1 MVKNCKKCG
10 SPLVISTI
18 IESFVPNSDAEKTSL
33 KPGDKIIEI
42 NKIPV
47 DTNTDIIAHEQVNGL
62 VTVKVER
69 KNQQLTFLV
78 PDSDGFFT
86 DQIVYKENC
95 KRCEM
100 KKRKRKVKNFFDKII
115 LGIFCLIVVI
125 IFAVVFVLVKSSNN
139 EILSE
144 EEYFARQNSEQ
155 TQLVPETSVDET
167 IVLEKEESFTQQ
179 TETPEQ
185 KWEKIEQLIRSSN
198 VFENEILYIALNADD
213 YNLFDTV
220 LQNEYSWRKMF
231 TVVDSVDT
239 TNSIVLGY
247 DIDNTDDQTLMLLA
261 KIKSTELG
269 KIYYD
274 YGEWLEP
281 SDKYPGRG
289 KYNLSGHIFDEM
301 RFYETAAAISNL
313 LAKIPR
319 EYLDRA
325 CFVIDGHTDSVSD
338 HDFNQALS
346 ERRALS
352 IKRIMNGMF
361 GIPQHRIITQGFSWD
376 KKAVEKETTPNDF
389 AMNRRAEIKVCFF
402 EEQ

>member
-1 MVKNCKKCG
+1 MAEFCKKCG

-18 IESFVPNSDAEKTSL
+18 IESFEPNSDAERTSL
-33 KPGDKIIEI
+33 KVGDRIIEI
-42 NKIPV
+42 NKIPIE
-47 DTNTDIIAHEQVNGL
+47 TNADIIAHERVNGL
-62 VTVKVER
+62 VTVRVER

-78 PDSDGFFT
+78 PDNEGFFT
-86 DQIVYKENC
+86 DQIIYKENC
-95 KRCEM
+95 KRCEK
-100 KKRKRKVKNFFDKII
+100 KKRKRKAKNFIDKVI
-115 LGIFCLIVVI
+115 LGMFCLVVI
-125 IFAVVFVLVKSSNN
+125 IICVVAFMFINASKMDSV
-139 EILSE
+139 SE
-144 EEYFARQNSEQ
+144 EEYFAQQNLSQ
-155 TQLVPETSVDET
+155 SSTDVLPDET
-167 IVLEKEESFTQQ
+167 IVLANNEFSSQES
-179 TETPEQ
+179 ETPEQ
-185 KWEKIEQLIRSSN
+185 RWEKIEQLIRSSN

-213 YNLFDTV
+213 HKLFDTV
-220 LQNEYSWRKMF
+220 LQNEYAWRKMF

-239 TNSIVLGY
+239 KNSIVLGY
-247 DIDNTDDQTLMLLA
+247 DINNTDDQTMMLLA

-301 RFYETAAAISNL
+301 RFYETAAALSNL

-319 EYLDRA
+319 EYIDRA

-338 HDFNQALS
+338 HAFNQALS
-346 ERRALS
+346 ERRALA

-361 GIPQHRIITQGFSWD
+361 GIPQHRIVTQGFSWD
-376 KKAVEKETTPNDF
+376 KKAVEKETTPKDF

>member
-1 MVKNCKKCG
+1 MADFCKKCG
-10 SPLVISTI
+10 APLVISTT
-18 IESFVPNSDAEKTSL
+18 IESFAPNSDAEKTSL
-33 KPGDKIIEI
+33 KVGDRIIEI
-42 NKIPV
+42 NKIPIE
-47 DTNTDIIAHEQVNGL
+47 TNADIIAHKQVNGL

-69 KNQQLTFLV
+69 KNQKLTFLV

-86 DQIVYKENC
+86 DQIIYKENC
-95 KRCEM
+95 KRCEA

-115 LGIFCLIVVI
+115 LGMFCLVVVI
-125 IFAVVFVLVKSSNN
+125 IFVVVYMLVTASNI
-139 EILSE
+139 EEVSE
-144 EEYFARQNSEQ
+144 EEYFAQQNLEQ
-155 TQLVPETSVDET
+155 TQAVTENQADEI
-167 IVLEKEESFTQQ
+167 IVLENNEFT
-179 TETPEQ
+179 ENPEQ
-185 KWEKIEQLIRSSN
+185 RWEKIEQLIRSSN
-198 VFENEILYIALNADD
+198 VFENEILYIALNSDD

-220 LQNEYSWRKMF
+220 LQNEYAWRKMF

-239 TNSIVLGY
+239 EDATVLGY
-247 DIDNTDDQTLMLLA
+247 DINNIDDQTLMLLA

-301 RFYETAAAISNL
+301 RFYETAAALSNL

-319 EYLDRA
+319 EYRDRA
-325 CFVIDGHTDSVSD
+325 CFVIDGHTDSISD

-361 GIPQHRIITQGFSWD
+361 GIPQHRIVTQGFSWD
-376 KKAVEKETTPNDF
+376 KKAVEKETTPKDF

>member
-1 MVKNCKKCG
+1 MADFCKKCG
-10 SPLVISTI
+10 APLVISTT
-18 IESFVPNSDAEKTSL
+18 IESFAPNSDAEKTSL
-33 KPGDKIIEI
+33 KVGDRIIEI
-42 NKIPV
+42 NKIPIE
-47 DTNTDIIAHEQVNGL
+47 TNADIIAHKQVNGL

-69 KNQQLTFLV
+69 KNQKLTFLV
-78 PDSDGFFT
+78 PDSDEFFT
-86 DQIVYKENC
+86 DQIIYKENC
-95 KRCEM
+95 KRCEA

-115 LGIFCLIVVI
+115 LGMFCLVVVI
-125 IFAVVFVLVKSSNN
+125 IFVVVYMLVTASNI
-139 EILSE
+139 EEVSE
-144 EEYFARQNSEQ
+144 EEYFAQQNLEQ
-155 TQLVPETSVDET
+155 TQAVTENQADEI
-167 IVLEKEESFTQQ
+167 IVLENNEFT
-179 TETPEQ
+179 ENPEQ
-185 KWEKIEQLIRSSN
+185 RWEKIEQLIRSSN
-198 VFENEILYIALNADD
+198 VFENEILYIALNSDD

-220 LQNEYSWRKMF
+220 LQNEYAWRKMF

-239 TNSIVLGY
+239 EDATVLGY
-247 DIDNTDDQTLMLLA
+247 DINNIDDQTLMLLA

-301 RFYETAAAISNL
+301 RFYETAAALSNL

-319 EYLDRA
+319 EYLDKA

-346 ERRALS
+346 ERRANS
-352 IKRIMNGMF
+352 IKKIMNGMF
-361 GIPQHRIITQGFSWD
+361 GIPQHRIVTQGFSWD
-376 KKAVEKETTPNDF
+376 KKVVENEITPKDF

>member
-1 MVKNCKKCG
+1 MADFCKKCG
-10 SPLVISTI
+10 APLVISTT
-18 IESFVPNSDAEKTSL
+18 IESFAPNSDAEKTSL
-33 KPGDKIIEI
+33 KVGDRIIEI
-42 NKIPV
+42 NKIPIE
-47 DTNTDIIAHEQVNGL
+47 TNADIIAHEQVNGL

-69 KNQQLTFLV
+69 KNQKLTFLV

-86 DQIVYKENC
+86 DQIIYKENC
-95 KRCEM
+95 KRCEA

-115 LGIFCLIVVI
+115 LGMFCLVVVI
-125 IFAVVFVLVKSSNN
+125 IFAVVYMLVTASNI
-139 EILSE
+139 EELSE
-144 EEYFARQNSEQ
+144 EEYFAQQNLEQ
-155 TQLVPETSVDET
+155 TQAVTENQADET
-167 IVLEKEESFTQQ
+167 IVLENNEFTES
-179 TETPEQ
+179 PEQ
-185 KWEKIEQLIRSSN
+185 RWEKIEQLIRSSN
-198 VFENEILYIALNADD
+198 VFENEILYIALNSDD

-220 LQNEYSWRKMF
+220 LQNEYAWRKMF

-239 TNSIVLGY
+239 EDATVLGY
-247 DIDNTDDQTLMLLA
+247 DINNIDDQTLMLLA

-289 KYNLSGHIFDEM
+289 TYNLSGNIFDEM
-301 RFYETAAAISNL
+301 RFYETAAALSNL

-319 EYLDRA
+319 EDFDRA

-361 GIPQHRIITQGFSWD
+361 GIPQHRIVTQGFSWD
-376 KKAVEKETTPNDF
+376 KKAVEKETTPKDF

>member
-1 MVKNCKKCG
+1 M
-10 SPLVISTI
+10 
-18 IESFVPNSDAEKTSL
+18 
-33 KPGDKIIEI
+33 
-42 NKIPV
+42 
-47 DTNTDIIAHEQVNGL
+47 
-62 VTVKVER
+62 
-69 KNQQLTFLV
+69 
-78 PDSDGFFT
+78 
-86 DQIVYKENC
+86 
-95 KRCEM
+95 
-100 KKRKRKVKNFFDKII
+100 
-115 LGIFCLIVVI
+115 FCLVVVI
-125 IFAVVFVLVKSSNN
+125 IFAVVYMLVTASNI
-139 EILSE
+139 EDISE
-144 EEYFARQNSEQ
+144 EEYFAQQNLEQ
-155 TQLVPETSVDET
+155 TQAVTENQADET
-167 IVLEKEESFTQQ
+167 IVLENNEFT
-179 TETPEQ
+179 ENPEQ
-185 KWEKIEQLIRSSN
+185 RWEKIEQLIRSSN
-198 VFENEILYIALNADD
+198 VFENEILYIALNSDD

-220 LQNEYSWRKMF
+220 LQNEYAWRKMF

-239 TNSIVLGY
+239 EDATVLGY
-247 DIDNTDDQTLMLLA
+247 DINNTDDQTLTLLA

-289 KYNLSGHIFDEM
+289 TYNLSGNIFDEM
-301 RFYETAAAISNL
+301 RFYETAAALSNL

-319 EYLDRA
+319 EDFDRA

-361 GIPQHRIITQGFSWD
+361 GIPQHRIVTQGFSWD
-376 KKAVEKETTPNDF
+376 KKAVEKETTPKDF

>member
-1 MVKNCKKCG
+1 MAEFCKKCG
-10 SPLVISTI
+10 APLVISTT

-33 KPGDKIIEI
+33 KEGDRIIEI
-42 NKIPV
+42 NKIPIE
-47 DTNTDIIAHEQVNGL
+47 TNADIFAHERVNGL

-78 PDSDGFFT
+78 PDNDGFFT
-86 DQIVYKENC
+86 NQIIYKENC
-95 KRCEM
+95 KRCEN
-100 KKRKRKVKNFFDKII
+100 KKRKRKIKNFIDKVI
-115 LGIFCLIVVI
+115 LGMFCLVVI
-125 IFAVVFVLVKSSNN
+125 IIFVVAFMFINASKI
-139 EILSE
+139 ETISE
-144 EEYFARQNSEQ
+144 EEYFAQQDLSNSSTEIIA
-155 TQLVPETSVDET
+155 DET
-167 IVLEKEESFTQQ
+167 IVLANDELSSVGIES
-179 TETPEQ
+179 PEQ
-185 KWEKIEQLIRSSN
+185 RWEKIEQLLRSSN

-213 YNLFDTV
+213 YKLFDTV
-220 LQNEYSWRKMF
+220 LQNEYAWRKMF

-239 TNSIVLGY
+239 EDATVLGY
-247 DIDNTDDQTLMLLA
+247 DINNIDDQTLMLLA

-289 KYNLSGHIFDEM
+289 KYNLSGNIFDEM
-301 RFYETAAAISNL
+301 RFYETAAALSNL

-319 EYLDRA
+319 EDFDRA

-361 GIPQHRIITQGFSWD
+361 GIPQHRIVTQGFSWD
-376 KKAVEKETTPNDF
+376 KKAVEKETTPKDF

>member
-1 MVKNCKKCG
+1 MAEFCKKCV

-18 IESFVPNSDAEKTSL
+18 IESFEPNSDAERTSL
-33 KPGDKIIEI
+33 KVGDRIIEI
-42 NKIPV
+42 NKIPIE
-47 DTNTDIIAHEQVNGL
+47 TNADIIAHERVNGL
-62 VTVKVER
+62 VTVRVER

-78 PDSDGFFT
+78 PDNEGFFT
-86 DQIVYKENC
+86 DQIIYKENC
-95 KRCEM
+95 KRCEK
-100 KKRKRKVKNFFDKII
+100 KKRKRKAKNFIDKVI
-115 LGIFCLIVVI
+115 LGMFCLVVI
-125 IFAVVFVLVKSSNN
+125 IICVVAFMFINASKMDSV
-139 EILSE
+139 SE
-144 EEYFARQNSEQ
+144 EEYFAQQNLSQ
-155 TQLVPETSVDET
+155 SSTDVLPDET
-167 IVLEKEESFTQQ
+167 IVLANNEFSSQES
-179 TETPEQ
+179 ETPEQ
-185 KWEKIEQLIRSSN
+185 RWEKIEQLIRSSN

-213 YNLFDTV
+213 HNLFDTV
-220 LQNEYSWRKMF
+220 LQNEYAWRKMF
-231 TVVDSVDT
+231 TVVDSIDT
-239 TNSIVLGY
+239 KNSIVLGY
-247 DIDNTDDQTLMLLA
+247 DINKTDDQTMMLLA

-301 RFYETAAAISNL
+301 RFYETAAALSNL

-319 EYLDRA
+319 EYLNRA

-338 HDFNQALS
+338 HVFNQALS
-346 ERRALS
+346 ERRALA

-361 GIPQHRIITQGFSWD
+361 GIPQHRIVTQGFSWD
-376 KKAVEKETTPNDF
+376 KKAVEKETTPKDF

>member
-1 MVKNCKKCG
+1 MADFCKKCG
-10 SPLVISTI
+10 APLVISTT
-18 IESFVPNSDAEKTSL
+18 IESFAPNSDAEKTSL
-33 KPGDKIIEI
+33 KVGDRIIEI
-42 NKIPV
+42 NKIPIE
-47 DTNTDIIAHEQVNGL
+47 TNADIIAHKQVNGL

-69 KNQQLTFLV
+69 KNQKLTFLV

-86 DQIVYKENC
+86 DQIIYKENC
-95 KRCEM
+95 KRCEA
-100 KKRKRKVKNFFDKII
+100 KKLKRKVKNFFDKII
-115 LGIFCLIVVI
+115 LGMFCLVVVI
-125 IFAVVFVLVKSSNN
+125 IFVVVYMLVTASNI
-139 EILSE
+139 EEVSE
-144 EEYFARQNSEQ
+144 EEYFAQQNLEQ
-155 TQLVPETSVDET
+155 TQAVTENQADET
-167 IVLEKEESFTQQ
+167 IVLENNEFT
-179 TETPEQ
+179 ENPEQ
-185 KWEKIEQLIRSSN
+185 RWEKIEQLIRSSN
-198 VFENEILYIALNADD
+198 VFENEILYIALNSDD

-220 LQNEYSWRKMF
+220 LQNEYAWRKMF

-239 TNSIVLGY
+239 EDATVLGY
-247 DIDNTDDQTLMLLA
+247 DINNTDDQTLMLLA

-289 KYNLSGHIFDEM
+289 TYNLSGNIFDEM
-301 RFYETAAAISNL
+301 RFYETAAALSNL

-319 EYLDRA
+319 EDFDRA

-361 GIPQHRIITQGFSWD
+361 GIPQHRIVTQGFSWY
-376 KKAVEKETTPNDF
+376 KKAV
-389 AMNRRAEIKVCFF
+389 
-402 EEQ
+402 

>member
-1 MVKNCKKCG
+1 MAEFCKKCG
-10 SPLVISTI
+10 APLVISTT

-33 KPGDKIIEI
+33 KEGDRIIEI
-42 NKIPV
+42 NKIPIE
-47 DTNTDIIAHEQVNGL
+47 TNADIFAHERVNGL

-78 PDSDGFFT
+78 PDNDGFFT
-86 DQIVYKENC
+86 DQIIYKENC
-95 KRCEM
+95 KRCEN
-100 KKRKRKVKNFFDKII
+100 KKRKRKIKNFIDKVI
-115 LGIFCLIVVI
+115 LGMFCLVVI
-125 IFAVVFVLVKSSNN
+125 IIFVVAFMFINASKI
-139 EILSE
+139 ETISE
-144 EEYFARQNSEQ
+144 EEYFAQQDLSNSSTEIIA
-155 TQLVPETSVDET
+155 DET
-167 IVLEKEESFTQQ
+167 IVLANDELSSVGIES
-179 TETPEQ
+179 PEQ
-185 KWEKIEQLIRSSN
+185 RWEKIEQLIRSSN
-198 VFENEILYIALNADD
+198 VFENEILYIALNSDD

-220 LQNEYSWRKMF
+220 LQNEYAWRKMF

-239 TNSIVLGY
+239 EDATVLGY
-247 DIDNTDDQTLMLLA
+247 DINNIDDQTLMLLA

-289 KYNLSGHIFDEM
+289 TYNLSGNIFDEM
-301 RFYETAAAISNL
+301 RFYETAAALSNL

-319 EYLDRA
+319 EDFDRA

-361 GIPQHRIITQGFSWD
+361 GIPQHRIVTQGFSWD
-376 KKAVEKETTPNDF
+376 KKAVEKETTPKDF

>member
-1 MVKNCKKCG
+1 MADFCKKCG
-10 SPLVISTI
+10 APLVISTT
-18 IESFVPNSDAEKTSL
+18 IESFAPNSDAEKTSL
-33 KPGDKIIEI
+33 KVGDRIIEI
-42 NKIPV
+42 NKIPIE
-47 DTNTDIIAHEQVNGL
+47 TNADIIAHKQVNGL

-69 KNQQLTFLV
+69 KNQKLTFLV

-86 DQIVYKENC
+86 DQIIYKENC
-95 KRCEM
+95 KRCEA

-115 LGIFCLIVVI
+115 LGMFCLVVVI
-125 IFAVVFVLVKSSNN
+125 IFVVVYMLVTASNI
-139 EILSE
+139 EEVSE
-144 EEYFARQNSEQ
+144 EEYFAQQNLEQ
-155 TQLVPETSVDET
+155 TQAVTENQADEI
-167 IVLEKEESFTQQ
+167 IVLENNEFT
-179 TETPEQ
+179 ENPEQ
-185 KWEKIEQLIRSSN
+185 RWEKIEQLIRSSN
-198 VFENEILYIALNADD
+198 VFENEILYIALNSDD

-220 LQNEYSWRKMF
+220 LQNEYAWRKMF

-239 TNSIVLGY
+239 EDATVLGY
-247 DIDNTDDQTLMLLA
+247 DINNIDDQTLMLLA

-301 RFYETAAAISNL
+301 RFYETAAALSNL

-319 EYLDRA
+319 EDFDRA

-352 IKRIMNGMF
+352 IKQIMNGMF
-361 GIPQHRIITQGFSWD
+361 GIPQHRIVTQGFSWD
-376 KKAVEKETTPNDF
+376 KKAVEKETTPKDF

>member
-1 MVKNCKKCG
+1 MADFCKKCG
-10 SPLVISTI
+10 APLVISTT
-18 IESFVPNSDAEKTSL
+18 IESFAPNSDAEKTSL
-33 KPGDKIIEI
+33 KVGDRIIEI
-42 NKIPV
+42 NKIPIE
-47 DTNTDIIAHEQVNGL
+47 TNADIIAHKQVNGL

-69 KNQQLTFLV
+69 KNQKLTFLV
-78 PDSDGFFT
+78 PDSDEFFT
-86 DQIVYKENC
+86 DQIIYKENC
-95 KRCEM
+95 KRCEA

-115 LGIFCLIVVI
+115 LGMFCLVVVI
-125 IFAVVFVLVKSSNN
+125 IFVVVYMLVTASNI
-139 EILSE
+139 EEVSE
-144 EEYFARQNSEQ
+144 EEYFAQQNLEQ
-155 TQLVPETSVDET
+155 TQAVTENQADEI
-167 IVLEKEESFTQQ
+167 IVLENNEFT
-179 TETPEQ
+179 ENPEQ
-185 KWEKIEQLIRSSN
+185 RWEKIEQLIRSSN
-198 VFENEILYIALNADD
+198 VFENEILYIALNSDD

-220 LQNEYSWRKMF
+220 LQNEYAWRKMF

-239 TNSIVLGY
+239 EDATVLGY
-247 DIDNTDDQTLMLLA
+247 DINNIDDQTLMLLA

-301 RFYETAAAISNL
+301 RFYETAAALSNL

-319 EYLDRA
+319 EYLDKA

-352 IKRIMNGMF
+352 IKQIMNGMF
-361 GIPQHRIITQGFSWD
+361 GIPQHRIVTQGFSWD
-376 KKAVEKETTPNDF
+376 KKAVEKETTPKDF

>member
-1 MVKNCKKCG
+1 MADFCKKCG
-10 SPLVISTI
+10 APLVISTT
-18 IESFVPNSDAEKTSL
+18 IESFAPNSDAEKTSL
-33 KPGDKIIEI
+33 KVGDRIIEI
-42 NKIPV
+42 NKIPIE
-47 DTNTDIIAHEQVNGL
+47 TNADIIAHKQVNGL

-69 KNQQLTFLV
+69 KNQKLTFLV

-86 DQIVYKENC
+86 DQIIYKENC
-95 KRCEM
+95 KRCEA

-115 LGIFCLIVVI
+115 LGMFCLVVVI
-125 IFAVVFVLVKSSNN
+125 IFAVVYMLVTASNIE
-139 EILSE
+139 EISE
-144 EEYFARQNSEQ
+144 EEYFAQQNLEQ
-155 TQLVPETSVDET
+155 TQAVTENQADET
-167 IVLEKEESFTQQ
+167 IVLENNEFT
-179 TETPEQ
+179 ENPEQ
-185 KWEKIEQLIRSSN
+185 RWEKIEQLIRSSN
-198 VFENEILYIALNADD
+198 VFENEILYIALNSDD

-220 LQNEYSWRKMF
+220 LQNEYAWRKMF

-239 TNSIVLGY
+239 EDATVLGY
-247 DIDNTDDQTLMLLA
+247 DINNIDDQTLMLLA

-301 RFYETAAAISNL
+301 RFYETAAALSNL

-319 EYLDRA
+319 EYLDKA

-352 IKRIMNGMF
+352 IKQIMNGMF
-361 GIPQHRIITQGFSWD
+361 GIPQHRIVTQGFSWD
-376 KKAVEKETTPNDF
+376 KKAVEKETTPKDF

>member
-1 MVKNCKKCG
+1 MADFCKKCG
-10 SPLVISTI
+10 APLVISTT
-18 IESFVPNSDAEKTSL
+18 IESFAPNSDAEKTSL
-33 KPGDKIIEI
+33 KVGDRIIEI
-42 NKIPV
+42 NKIPIE
-47 DTNTDIIAHEQVNGL
+47 TNADIIAHEQVNGL

-69 KNQQLTFLV
+69 KNQKLTFLV

-86 DQIVYKENC
+86 DQIIYKENC
-95 KRCEM
+95 KRCEA

-115 LGIFCLIVVI
+115 LGMFCLVVVI
-125 IFAVVFVLVKSSNN
+125 IFVVVYMLVTASNI
-139 EILSE
+139 EEVSE
-144 EEYFARQNSEQ
+144 EEYFAQQNLEQ
-155 TQLVPETSVDET
+155 TQAVTENQADEI
-167 IVLEKEESFTQQ
+167 IVLENNEFT
-179 TETPEQ
+179 ENPEQ
-185 KWEKIEQLIRSSN
+185 RWEKIEQLIRSSN
-198 VFENEILYIALNADD
+198 VFENEILYIALNSDD

-220 LQNEYSWRKMF
+220 LQNEYAWRKMF

-239 TNSIVLGY
+239 EDATVLGY
-247 DIDNTDDQTLMLLA
+247 DINNIDDQTLMLLA

-289 KYNLSGHIFDEM
+289 TYNLSGNIFDEM
-301 RFYETAAAISNL
+301 RFYETAAALSNL

-319 EYLDRA
+319 EDFDRA

-361 GIPQHRIITQGFSWD
+361 GIPQHRIVTQGFSWD
-376 KKAVEKETTPNDF
+376 KKAVEKETTPKDF

>member
-1 MVKNCKKCG
+1 MADFCKKCG
-10 SPLVISTI
+10 APLVISTT
-18 IESFVPNSDAEKTSL
+18 IESFAPNSDAEKTSL
-33 KPGDKIIEI
+33 KVGDRIIEI
-42 NKIPV
+42 NKIPIE
-47 DTNTDIIAHEQVNGL
+47 TNADIIAHKQVNGL

-69 KNQQLTFLV
+69 KNQKLTFLV

-86 DQIVYKENC
+86 DQIIYKDNC
-95 KRCEM
+95 KRCEA
-100 KKRKRKVKNFFDKII
+100 KKLKRKVKNFFDKII
-115 LGIFCLIVVI
+115 LGMFCLVVVI
-125 IFAVVFVLVKSSNN
+125 IFVVVYMLVTASNI
-139 EILSE
+139 EEVSE
-144 EEYFARQNSEQ
+144 EEYFAQQNLEQ
-155 TQLVPETSVDET
+155 TQAVTENQADET
-167 IVLEKEESFTQQ
+167 IVLENNEFT
-179 TETPEQ
+179 ENPEQ
-185 KWEKIEQLIRSSN
+185 RWEKIEQLIRSSN
-198 VFENEILYIALNADD
+198 VFENEILYIALNSDD

-220 LQNEYSWRKMF
+220 LQNEYAWRKMF

-239 TNSIVLGY
+239 EDATVLGY
-247 DIDNTDDQTLMLLA
+247 DINNTDDQTLMLLA

-289 KYNLSGHIFDEM
+289 TYNLSGNIFDEM
-301 RFYETAAAISNL
+301 RFYETAAALSNL

-319 EYLDRA
+319 EDFDRA

-361 GIPQHRIITQGFSWD
+361 GIPQHRIVTQGFSWD
-376 KKAVEKETTPNDF
+376 KKAVEKETTPKDF

>member
-1 MVKNCKKCG
+1 MAEFCKKCG

-18 IESFVPNSDAEKTSL
+18 IESFEPNSDAEKTSL
-33 KPGDKIIEI
+33 KVGDRIIEI

-47 DTNTDIIAHEQVNGL
+47 ETNADIIAHERVNGL
-62 VTVKVER
+62 VSVKVER
-69 KNQQLTFLV
+69 NNQQLIFLV
-78 PDSDGFFT
+78 PDYEGFFT
-86 DQIVYKENC
+86 NQIIYKEIC
-95 KRCEM
+95 KRC
-100 KKRKRKVKNFFDKII
+100 KKRKISKKKNPVNKII
-115 LGIFCLIVVI
+115 VGIILLVLVI
-125 IFAVVFVLVKSSNN
+125 IFAISLMFMTASN
-139 EILSE
+139 LDSVSE
-144 EEYFARQNSEQ
+144 EEYFAQQSLTQNP
-155 TQLVPETSVDET
+155 PEKLVDET
-167 IVLEKEESFTQQ
+167 IILENDEFSSQQ

-185 KWEKIEQLIRSSN
+185 RWERIEQLIRSSN
-198 VFENEILYIALNADD
+198 VFENEILYIALNADE

-220 LQNEYSWRKMF
+220 LQNEYAWRKMF
-231 TVVDSVDT
+231 TAVDSVDT
-239 TNSIVLGY
+239 KNSIVLGY
-247 DIDNTDDQTLMLLA
+247 DINNTDDQTMMLLA

-289 KYNLSGHIFDEM
+289 KYNLSEHIFDEM
-301 RFYETAAAISNL
+301 RFYETAAALSNL

-346 ERRALS
+346 ERRALA

-376 KKAVEKETTPNDF
+376 KKAVEKETTPKDF

>member
-1 MVKNCKKCG
+1 MKSLVSYYSRTNITKKLAESIAG
-10 SPLVISTI
+10 KVNADIEEI
-18 IESFVPNSDAEKTSL
+18 IPIPQPIPSLNKYFIPFFLSFLE
-33 KPGDKIIEI
+33 
-42 NKIPV
+42 
-47 DTNTDIIAHEQVNGL
+47 
-62 VTVKVER
+62 
-69 KNQQLTFLV
+69 
-78 PDSDGFFT
+78 
-86 DQIVYKENC
+86 
-95 KRCEM
+95 
-100 KKRKRKVKNFFDKII
+100 
-115 LGIFCLIVVI
+115 
-125 IFAVVFVLVKSSNN
+125 NN
-139 EILSE
+139 E
-144 EEYFARQNSEQ
+144 
-155 TQLVPETSVDET
+155 
-167 IVLEKEESFTQQ
+167 FT
-179 TETPEQ
+179 ENPEQ
-185 KWEKIEQLIRSSN
+185 RWEKIEQLIRSSN
-198 VFENEILYIALNADD
+198 VFENEILYIALNSDD

-220 LQNEYSWRKMF
+220 LQNEYAWRKMF
-231 TVVDSVDT
+231 TVVDELDT
-239 TNSIVLGY
+239 KSSIVRGY
-247 DIDNTDDQTLMLLA
+247 SLNTTDDETLMLLA
-261 KIKSTELG
+261 QIKAVELG

-301 RFYETAAAISNL
+301 RFYETAAALSNL

-319 EYLDRA
+319 EDFDRA

-361 GIPQHRIITQGFSWD
+361 GIPQHRIVTQGFSWD

>member
-1 MVKNCKKCG
+1 MADFCKKCG
-10 SPLVISTI
+10 APLVISTT
-18 IESFVPNSDAEKTSL
+18 IESFAPNSDAEKTSL
-33 KPGDKIIEI
+33 KVGDRIIEI
-42 NKIPV
+42 NKIPIE
-47 DTNTDIIAHEQVNGL
+47 TNADIIAHKQVNGL

-69 KNQQLTFLV
+69 KNQKLTFLV
-78 PDSDGFFT
+78 PDSDEFFT
-86 DQIVYKENC
+86 DQIIYKENC
-95 KRCEM
+95 KRCEA

-115 LGIFCLIVVI
+115 LGMFCLVVVI
-125 IFAVVFVLVKSSNN
+125 IFAVVYMLVTASNIE
-139 EILSE
+139 EISE
-144 EEYFARQNSEQ
+144 EEYFAQQNLEQ
-155 TQLVPETSVDET
+155 TQAVTENQADET
-167 IVLEKEESFTQQ
+167 IVLENNEFT
-179 TETPEQ
+179 ENPEQ
-185 KWEKIEQLIRSSN
+185 RWEKIEQLIRSSN
-198 VFENEILYIALNADD
+198 VFENEILYIALNSDD

-220 LQNEYSWRKMF
+220 LQNEYAWRKMF

-239 TNSIVLGY
+239 EDATVLGY
-247 DIDNTDDQTLMLLA
+247 DINNIDDQTLMLLA

-301 RFYETAAAISNL
+301 RFYETAAALSNL

-319 EYLDRA
+319 EDFDRA

-352 IKRIMNGMF
+352 IKQIMNGMF
-361 GIPQHRIITQGFSWD
+361 GIPQHRIVTQGFSWD
-376 KKAVEKETTPNDF
+376 KKAVEKETTPKDF

>member
-1 MVKNCKKCG
+1 MADFCKKCG
-10 SPLVISTI
+10 APLVISTT
-18 IESFVPNSDAEKTSL
+18 IESFAPNSDAEKTSL
-33 KPGDKIIEI
+33 KVGDRIIEI
-42 NKIPV
+42 NKIPIE
-47 DTNTDIIAHEQVNGL
+47 TNADIIAHEQVNGL

-69 KNQQLTFLV
+69 KNQKLTFLV

-86 DQIVYKENC
+86 DQIIYKENC
-95 KRCEM
+95 KRCEA

-115 LGIFCLIVVI
+115 LGMFCLVVVI
-125 IFAVVFVLVKSSNN
+125 IFAVVYMLVTAYNIE
-139 EILSE
+139 EISE
-144 EEYFARQNSEQ
+144 EEYFAQQNLEQ
-155 TQLVPETSVDET
+155 TQAVTENQADEI
-167 IVLEKEESFTQQ
+167 IVLENNEFT
-179 TETPEQ
+179 ENPEQ
-185 KWEKIEQLIRSSN
+185 RWEKIEQLIRSSN
-198 VFENEILYIALNADD
+198 VFENEILYIALNSDD

-220 LQNEYSWRKMF
+220 LQNEYAWRKMF

-239 TNSIVLGY
+239 EDATVLGY
-247 DIDNTDDQTLMLLA
+247 DINNIDDQTLMLLA

-289 KYNLSGHIFDEM
+289 TYNLSGNIFDEM
-301 RFYETAAAISNL
+301 RFYETAAALSNL

-319 EYLDRA
+319 EDFDRA

-361 GIPQHRIITQGFSWD
+361 GIPQHRIVTQGFSWD
-376 KKAVEKETTPNDF
+376 KKAVEKETTPKDF